1 MNDNI
6 ALLNDQVLSLSTRL
20 HETGK
25 TNTNTNTTNATNTNT
40 NTINNNI
47 EEARNTAR
55 AEYVIL
61 EESLKNAG
69 KTNTNTNSTSIL
81 ILINTRKNLA
91 Y

>member
-25 TNTNTNTTNATNTNT
+25 TNTNT

-69 KTNTNTNSTSIL
+69 KTNTNTNSTSI
-81 ILINTRKNLA
+81 INTNK

>member
-1 MNDNI
+1 MTKCYHYQRDYMKLVKQI
-6 ALLNDQVLSLSTRL
+6 LILLILLIL
-20 HETGK
+20 
-25 TNTNTNTTNATNTNT
+25 
-40 NTINNNI
+40 ILYNNNI

-69 KTNTNTNSTSIL
+69 KTNTNTNSTSI
-81 ILINTRKNLA
+81 INTNNTTNTRKNLA